1 MAGDAA
7 AHGTGSRCAVA
18 GEACGDQP
26 DDRGLRQVRLLPRL
40 QTSRALNASVQ
51 DGLNLMTWGKDSF
64 AYADSY
70 DEAGNRYRGLVGG
83 RMVNIGSGGLLVHPE
98 AALQQM
104 EAETPQPSAGAAAP
118 DKAWEEPPEEPADVP
133 PLKSARCAF
142 MGALRWTR
150 RA

>member
-7 AHGTGSRCAVA
+7 SHEIGSRSAVA

-26 DDRGLRQVRLLPRL
+26 VDRGLRQARLLPRL
-40 QTSRALNASVQ
+40 QTSRVLNASVQ

-98 AALQQM
+98 AALQQI
-104 EAETPQPSAGAAAP
+104 G
-118 DKAWEEPPEEPADVP
+118 
-133 PLKSARCAF
+133 R
-142 MGALRWTR
+142 RRRR
-150 RA
+150 RARRE